1 MSVSFNQSIFAG
13 ILCLGVLIGFSAQ
26 AASYGGGSGTAE
38 NPYQIRTPEQMNT
51 IGVNPADWGKH
62 FILMNNLDMS
72 AYTGTQY
79 KIIGEVSA
87 PFTGVFDG
95 NGHVIA
101 NLTIAEAPQNYAGL
115 FGYVGFEGQVKN
127 LGIENVNITGT
138 AIVGGLAGGNEG
150 ALTSCYV
157 TGSVSSSSSIGGLV
171 GENDYEG
178 VIMSCWADVSVSGFG
193 SSYYNNVGGL
203 AGWNGGIIISSYAT
217 GTVSGSGCVGGLVG
231 ANGNYEYFYFD
242 DEDYGAV
249 ILFCYAAGSV
259 EGSGTAGGL
268 AGSNNADSIIAS
280 SYALGSVDGS
290 EYVGGLAGGNN
301 SGSVII
307 SCYAAGPVSGY
318 DYVGGLV
325 GQNDEDSMITSCYA
339 AGSVSGS
346 SYVGGLVGKN
356 SYETFISSSYAA
368 GSVTGSSYVGGLV
381 GRNEQGVISSCYA
394 TGSVDGSE
402 YVGGLAGW
410 NLNDPGHNYYHN
422 ILYCYAAGLVS
433 GSDYVGG
440 LVGWDKASW
449 AGSLAGWY
457 NTPVIFSFWDI
468 ETSGLTTSAGGI
480 GRTTAGMQTLST
492 FTQAGWDFAGESS
505 NGTEE
510 IWRMCQDGIDYPRL
524 SWEFAPAGDFACP
537 DGVGLEDL
545 FQLAMDWLTTGTPL
559 ADSNFDGIVDLQDMT
574 AMSVNWVK
582 MAYE

>member
-1 MSVSFNQSIFAG
+1 MSWSIDRF
-13 ILCLGVLIGFSAQ
+13 LRT
-26 AASYGGGSGTAE
+26 SGLLWRRQRNSE
-38 NPYQIRTPEQMNT
+38 KSISDRTPEQMNT
-51 IGVNPADWGKH
+51 IGLNPADWGKH
-62 FILMNNLDMS
+62 FILMNDLDMS

-79 KIIGEVSA
+79 NIIGEVSA

-95 NGHVIA
+95 NGHIIA
-101 NLTIAEAPQNYAGL
+101 NLTIAEAPQNYVGL
-115 FGYVGFEGQVKN
+115 FGYVGFGGQVKN
-127 LGIENVNITGT
+127 LGVKNVNITGT

-150 ALTSCYV
+150 TLTSCYV
-157 TGSVSSSSSIGGLV
+157 TGSVSTSSSVGGLV
-171 GENDYEG
+171 GGNDYDG
-178 VIMSCWADVSVSGFG
+178 IITSCWSAASVSGSG
-193 SSYYNNVGGL
+193 SIGGL
-203 AGWNGGIIISSYAT
+203 AGWNDGIIISSYAT
-217 GTVSGSGCVGGLVG
+217 GTVSGSGAVGGLVG
-231 ANGNYEYFYFD
+231 ANSSYDYSYFD
-242 DEDYGAV
+242 EYGAV

-259 EGSGTAGGL
+259 EGSGTVGGL
-268 AGSNNADSIIAS
+268 AGKNSADSVIAS

-290 EYVGGLAGGNN
+290 DTVGGLAGWTGY
-301 SGSVII
+301 GSAVI
-307 SCYAAGPVSGY
+307 SCYAVGPVSGY

-325 GQNDEDSMITSCYA
+325 GQNEEDSIIMSCYA
-339 AGSVSGS
+339 AGSVNGCY
-346 SYVGGLVGKN
+346 YVGGLVGEN
-356 SYETFISSSYAA
+356 GYETFISSSYAA
-368 GSVTGSSYVGGLV
+368 GSVSGYDYVGGLV
-381 GRNEQGVISSCYA
+381 GRNERGVISSCYA
-394 TGSVDGSE
+394 AGSVDGSE

-410 NLNDPGHNYYHN
+410 NINDPGHNYYHN
-422 ILYCYAAGLVS
+422 ILYCYAVGPVS
-433 GSDYVGG
+433 GSDCVGG

-457 NTPVIFSFWDI
+457 NTPVIFSFWDV
-468 ETSGLTTSAGGI
+468 ETSGLTSSAGGI

-492 FTQAGWDFAGESS
+492 FTQAGWEFAGESS

-582 MAYE
+582 NINE

>member
-115 FGYVGFEGQVKN
+115 FGYVGFEGQVKH

-157 TGSVSSSSSIGGLV
+157 TGSVSSSSSVGGLV

-231 ANGNYEYFYFD
+231 ANGNYEYFYFG

-249 ILFCYAAGSV
+249 ILFCYAAASV

-307 SCYAAGPVSGY
+307 SCYAAGPVSG
-318 DYVGGLV
+318 
-325 GQNDEDSMITSCYA
+325 
-339 AGSVSGS
+339 
-346 SYVGGLVGKN
+346 
-356 SYETFISSSYAA
+356 
-368 GSVTGSSYVGGLV
+368 
-381 GRNEQGVISSCYA
+381 
-394 TGSVDGSE
+394 
-402 YVGGLAGW
+402 
-410 NLNDPGHNYYHN
+410 
-422 ILYCYAAGLVS
+422 
-433 GSDYVGG
+433 SDYVGG

-468 ETSGLTTSAGGI
+468 ETSGLTASAGGI